1 MRRKSSPPWKRGCSH
16 EKPMRTLLASW
27 SQPPSVPR
35 DRDAARATG
44 RALAPEGVR
53 PTIEVGAGIVLG
65 SRGHRHDRRGG
76 PGAHPTRGV
85 CARSQAVAPRRFI
98 TGGELMKPGKK
109 TVHELDI
116 DNCLADLR
124 HDLGQATAVLNAS
137 AYVKD
142 TTDVRTLVMMGNAAV
157 AH

>member
-1 MRRKSSPPWKRGCSH
+1 
-16 EKPMRTLLASW
+16 
-27 SQPPSVPR
+27 
-35 DRDAARATG
+35 
-44 RALAPEGVR
+44 
-53 PTIEVGAGIVLG
+53 
-65 SRGHRHDRRGG
+65 
-76 PGAHPTRGV
+76 
-85 CARSQAVAPRRFI
+85 
-98 TGGELMKPGKK
+98 MKPGKK

-157 AH
+157 AHAQEVLMGLRDLIDRK